1 MGEMVQTI
9 PPPLFPIRTECTMK
23 SKFYWEVTPM
33 KLLSLDQSTK
43 ITGWAVFENEVL
55 TKYGEI
61 DLSKNTDPS
70 GRFQDMCNAVQDLIH
85 KEKPDFVVFEE
96 VAMQVNAYALITLAR
111 LQGFILAVCFNR
123 QIEHYIYSPGAWRK
137 AIGFKQGKGHARK
150 DLKKQ
155 AIAYCKE
162 HHGVDLDED
171 RADAV
176 CIGDAFTKTYL
187 KEAD

>member
-1 MGEMVQTI
+1 
-9 PPPLFPIRTECTMK
+9 
-23 SKFYWEVTPM
+23 M